1 VETPKELVAV
11 LEALGT
17 EDGLL
22 APVEVT
28 LDIPSQMLIASLQAR
43 LPVIFPVEFWTH
55 VGELNGLV
63 SYGSDYEREGR
74 QAARLPAK
82 LLRGA
87 RPDELPVEGIKD
99 IRLVIHLKTAKALG
113 LTIPPSLLQ
122 RADQVIQ

>member
-1 VETPKELVAV
+1 M
-11 LEALGT
+11 
-17 EDGLL
+17 L

-28 LDIPSQMLIASLQAR
+28 LDIPAQMLVASLQAR

-55 VGELNGLV
+55 AGELNGLV

-74 QAARLPAK
+74 QAARLVAK

-87 RPDELPVEGIKD
+87 RPDELPVEGIRD
-99 IRLVIHLKTAKALG
+99 IRLVINLKTAKALG

-122 RADQVIQ
+122 RADQVIE